1 MVKNMTQNRLLP
13 GLLEI
18 QAKAE
23 QKFNNSSWPS
33 TKEEEWR
40 RTDLKKIGIETYAE
54 REQTPSVKT
63 LSVIKEIDYSDYA
76 LKVRIDCSGTA
87 EAVVSTEAA
96 EKGVSLFLLSDKDA
110 SFNEIIEWS
119 FGKMDNKTGYWNFT
133 RLSGSILL
141 NIPPHVTITKPVIFE
156 YSYKLSHSLSLPGL
170 FIKAGEYSKAE
181 VIHKITAEGTDLCIA
196 GTAALFVKNNAEIK
210 TAFISDISES
220 SLLFIHRNILL
231 EKGSNFLDFQNYNGS
246 SLSKGRTEVIL
257 DGENIKANLYGA
269 FIAEKEEHIDIKTVQ
284 NHRSTGGKSQTLLK
298 SVVKDRGRTIFQGL
312 IEVEEEGA
320 LTDAYLMNSN
330 IVLNDTARADSI
342 PALKIRNNDVKCS
355 HGSATG
361 KIDPHQVF
369 YLTSRGF
376 SKEKAKS
383 FILEGFFNQVYDKLP
398 ESFTS
403 VSKPILE
410 KKLISLTEQEG

>member
-1 MVKNMTQNRLLP
+1 MYR
-13 GLLEI
+13 GD
-18 QAKAE
+18 
-23 QKFNNSSWPS
+23 S
-33 TKEEEWR
+33 
-40 RTDLKKIGIETYAE
+40 
-54 REQTPSVKT
+54 
-63 LSVIKEIDYSDYA
+63 
-76 LKVRIDCSGTA
+76 C
-87 EAVVSTEAA
+87 
-96 EKGVSLFLLSDKDA
+96 
-110 SFNEIIEWS
+110 
-119 FGKMDNKTGYWNFT
+119 
-133 RLSGSILL
+133 
-141 NIPPHVTITKPVIFE
+141 TI
-156 YSYKLSHSLSLPGL
+156 
-170 FIKAGEYSKAE
+170 
-181 VIHKITAEGTDLCIA
+181 C
-196 GTAALFVKNNAEIK
+196 KNNAEIK

-383 FILEGFFNQVYDKLP
+383 FILEGFLIRCTINFLKVLQV
-398 ESFTS
+398 
-403 VSKPILE
+403 
-410 KKLISLTEQEG
+410 